1 MGEDLGGRSPGTGG
15 LICFGIPD
23 FPKRGGR
30 TALLG
35 EDGDPL
41 FAIGIPGNRTAMG
54 HNLFSFRRSE
64 MGLGRE
70 RFPSGRILPCFESS
84 WNAKGGERITK
95 VSPCFSIGIPI
106 DEGVAF
112 RGERW
117 VGGLKVVVPKNFER
131 FEVFGVFVPEA
142 ETLLVD
148 LEEVAHFDV
157 GRNETGSIIFIG
169 EANEPSD
176 PGGAFAGKFRERAVF
191 SSGRTEVGDGEF
203 EGRFEGFEWA
213 GCGGAAREVK
223 DTKGIMVQIG
233 IAPDPDFLTTME
245 G

>member
-148 LEEVAHFDV
+148 LV
-157 GRNETGSIIFIG
+157 GR
-169 EANEPSD
+169 PC
-176 PGGAFAGKFRERAVF
+176 
-191 SSGRTEVGDGEF
+191 
-203 EGRFEGFEWA
+203 W
-213 GCGGAAREVK
+213 
-223 DTKGIMVQIG
+223 
-233 IAPDPDFLTTME
+233 
-245 G
+245 